1 MPEGPEVKIVT
12 ELIND
17 YIRSYDIIDCKI
29 IGGRYLRHENPK
41 NYDKFIESLPL
52 KIDRIYSKGKGIFF
66 ELEKGWYIYNTLG
79 MTGQYSTEK
88 DKYCALEFS
97 FQKNKNLKNTD
108 KVLNI
113 KKKLYFRDI
122 RNFGTI
128 KFINDLAEYNFELN
142 KLGPDLLDN
151 DTTLII
157 FMDRIK
163 KHKNKNITQVLMNQ
177 SIFSGIG
184 NYIKSESLYKAK
196 ISPHNTIDDIS
207 DERLKELF
215 NNIKQ
220 TMNDSYTIQF
230 SNDKSYYNFQSGKGD
245 FYKMLK
251 VYRKDYDIDGN
262 IIISEK
268 TLDGRTTHWVKSVQ
282 I

>member
-17 YIRSYDIIDCKI
+17 YIKSYDIIDCKI
-29 IGGRYLRHENPK
+29 IGGRYLRHGKPK
-41 NYDKFIESLPL
+41 NYDKFIENLPI
-52 KIDRIYSKGKGIFF
+52 KIDKIYSKGKGIFF
-66 ELEKGWYIYNTLG
+66 DLEKGWYIYNTLG

-108 KVLNI
+108 KVVNI

-128 KFINDLAEYNFELN
+128 KFINDLTEYNYELN

-196 ISPHNTIDDIS
+196 ISPHHTIDDIS

-220 TMNDSYTIQF
+220 TMNDSYSIQC
-230 SNDKSYYNFQSGKGD
+230 SNNKSYYNFQSGKGD
-245 FYKMLK
+245 FYKILK

>member
-1 MPEGPEVKIVT
+1 M
-12 ELIND
+12 
-17 YIRSYDIIDCKI
+17 
-29 IGGRYLRHENPK
+29 
-41 NYDKFIESLPL
+41 
-52 KIDRIYSKGKGIFF
+52 
-66 ELEKGWYIYNTLG
+66 EKSWYIYNTLG
-79 MTGQYSTEK
+79 MTGQYSTKK
-88 DKYCALEFS
+88 DKYCALEFN

-128 KFINDLAEYNFELN
+128 KFINDLTEFNFELN

-196 ISPHNTIDDIS
+196 ISPHNIIDDIS

-230 SNDKSYYNFQSGKGD
+230 SNDKSYYNFLSGKGD